1 MRINITVTDEDN
13 DNYTF
18 TASFSSDPNCG
29 EETIQLIDHFLKVAN
44 SYEEAQYYQDS
55 ELDEASLE
63 EGYHAQESANRWQW
77 TVDQMTKNVTLK
89 DVDPNAN
96 QR

>member
-18 TASFSSDPNCG
+18 TASFSADPNCG
-29 EETIQLIDHFLKVAN
+29 AETIELIDQFLKVAN
-44 SYEEAQYYQDS
+44 SYEDAQYYQDT
-55 ELDEASLE
+55 EPDESSLE
-63 EGYHAQESANRWQW
+63 EGYHAQESDNRWQW
-77 TVDQMTKNVTLK
+77 TVDQMTKNITLK

-96 QR
+96 QG

>member
-18 TASFSSDPNCG
+18 TGSFNYG
-29 EETIQLIDHFLKVAN
+29 AETIELIDRFLKVAN
-44 SYEEAQYYQDS
+44 SCDEAQYYQDS
-55 ELDEASLE
+55 EPDEASLE
-63 EGYHAQESANRWQW
+63 EGYHAQPSENRWQW